1 MFNIFS
7 KILVNFFLSVFLLMF
22 IDTSIL
28 ESEMDKKN
36 IAEKHVLIEQFK
48 HLRGRLM
55 DGAHY
60 GVTHVNHRLQ
70 GLDNTEGHERVQ
82 TGSDFI
88 SEQQWRIRN

>member
-1 MFNIFS
+1 
-7 KILVNFFLSVFLLMF
+7 
-22 IDTSIL
+22 
-28 ESEMDKKN
+28 MDKKN

-48 HLRGRLM
+48 HLGGRLM

>member
-1 MFNIFS
+1 
-7 KILVNFFLSVFLLMF
+7 
-22 IDTSIL
+22 
-28 ESEMDKKN
+28 MDKKN

-70 GLDNTEGHERVQ
+70 GLDNTEGHERV
-82 TGSDFI
+82 
-88 SEQQWRIRN
+88 